1 MGLTTNELLLKCN
14 DVEIKKYSVY
24 KISFIVNGNTYFY
37 IGRTKDI
44 KTRLRKHLYLLT
56 NNKHYNNDMQLL
68 FNIVGN
74 TININIEFTTDNFRQ
89 CKIVEKELSCNIN
102 CINISGL
109 SQFYI
114 NLSNCNLQKM
124 REEILSIS

>member
-1 MGLTTNELLLKCN
+1 MIDIISKLQEDIKGVNILKFT
-14 DVEIKKYSVY
+14 VY
-24 KISFIVNGNTYFY
+24 KISFLVNNKQYFY

-44 KTRLRKHLYLLT
+44 NTRIKKHLYLLT
-56 NNKHYNNDMQLL
+56 NGKHYNKDMQLL
-68 FNIVGN
+68 YNSVGN
-74 TININIEFTTDNFRQ
+74 TINIDIEFTTNNFKQ
-89 CKIVEKELSCNIN
+89 SKIVEKELSCNVN

-124 REEILSIS
+124 REEILSIN

>member
-1 MGLTTNELLLKCN
+1 MIDIISKLQEDIKEVNILKFT
-14 DVEIKKYSVY
+14 VY
-24 KISFIVNGNTYFY
+24 KISFLVNNKQYFY

-44 KTRLRKHLYLLT
+44 NTRIKKHLYLLT
-56 NNKHYNNDMQLL
+56 NGKHYNKDMQLL
-68 FNIVGN
+68 YNSVGN
-74 TININIEFTTDNFRQ
+74 TINIDIEFTTNNFKQ
-89 CKIVEKELSCNIN
+89 SKIVEKELSCNVN

-124 REEILSIS
+124 REEILSIN

>member
-1 MGLTTNELLLKCN
+1 MIDIISKLQEDIKGVNILKFT
-14 DVEIKKYSVY
+14 VY
-24 KISFIVNGNTYFY
+24 KISFLVNNKQYFY

-44 KTRLRKHLYLLT
+44 NTRIKKHLYLLT
-56 NNKHYNNDMQLL
+56 NGKHYNKDMQLL
-68 FNIVGN
+68 YNSVGN
-74 TININIEFTTDNFRQ
+74 TINVDIEFTTNNFKQ
-89 CKIVEKELSCNIN
+89 SKIVEKELSCNVN

-124 REEILSIS
+124 REEILSIN

>member
-1 MGLTTNELLLKCN
+1 MIDIISKLQEDIKGVNILKFT
-14 DVEIKKYSVY
+14 VY
-24 KISFIVNGNTYFY
+24 KISFLVNNKQYFY

-44 KTRLRKHLYLLT
+44 NTRIKKHLYLST
-56 NNKHYNNDMQLL
+56 NGKHYNKDMQLL
-68 FNIVGN
+68 YNSVGN
-74 TININIEFTTDNFRQ
+74 TINVDIEFTTNNFKQ
-89 CKIVEKELSCNIN
+89 SKIVEKELSCNVN

-124 REEILSIS
+124 REEILSIN

>member
-1 MGLTTNELLLKCN
+1 MIDIISKLQEDIKGVNILKFT
-14 DVEIKKYSVY
+14 VY
-24 KISFIVNGNTYFY
+24 KISFLVNNKQYFY

-44 KTRLRKHLYLLT
+44 NTRIKKHLYLLT
-56 NNKHYNNDMQLL
+56 NGKHYNKDMQLL
-68 FNIVGN
+68 YNSVGN
-74 TININIEFTTDNFRQ
+74 TINVDIEFTTNNFKQ
-89 CKIVEKELSCNIN
+89 SKIVEKELSCNIN

-124 REEILSIS
+124 REEILSIN

>member
-1 MGLTTNELLLKCN
+1 MIDIISKLQEDIKGVDILKFT
-14 DVEIKKYSVY
+14 VY
-24 KISFIVNGNTYFY
+24 KISFLVNNKQYFY

-44 KTRLRKHLYLLT
+44 NTRIKKHLYLLT
-56 NNKHYNNDMQLL
+56 NGKHYNKDMQLL
-68 FNIVGN
+68 YNSVGN
-74 TININIEFTTDNFRQ
+74 TINVDIEFTTNNFKQ
-89 CKIVEKELSCNIN
+89 SKIVEKELSCNVN

-124 REEILSIS
+124 REEILSIN